1 MRPSPFCF
9 VFGHRKRHPVR
20 CLYTSG
26 SPRTARVLQLSYLG
40 AFIPGP
46 RRAVIRRFILTTSL
60 YHSRIEQDNPQDV
73 MTNNANPLIS
83 DYMSKLAP
91 PHSKI
96 VDFYE
101 KNSKAERF
109 GYIDETY
116 SPPEIIPKGIHEGF
130 YVTTCVIVEARDIM
144 PLREGLTGLY
154 GEFYHANKERN
165 RNHEVLQSLK
175 PFLRDEPSIITVNST
190 VAASS
195 DPKEQHRL
203 VRNARD
209 ECLTTTFKKAQDRD
223 DPVRHFIIERLQNPG
238 SPINDNAEDR
248 KLVNRLIE
256 KGVIGD
262 IEVGQFSARAEH
274 LLRAPDVVSY
284 PVGRVMRTSDDRLFR
299 EISDVVTVYDAH
311 TMHPLNLRGRAQL
324 GVPLSIDAA
333 SIRQPVTD
341 MPDEQL
347 QRVAGGAHVREEI
360 IGDYRARGLP
370 PLPPLNGTNAS
381 ALPRVQM
388 QSWQHPMSL
397 KHAEDLTVARDST
410 TPRQSEAHRELQARR
425 ERLQQL
431 QGRQEQTQQKMSETP
446 KPEAP
451 KPKPG
456 PKPAPPQQKRHTP
469 TPQPKPKPGPR
480 L

>member
-1 MRPSPFCF
+1 MRQDRQERPEYSSFHILAPS
-9 VFGHRKRHPVR
+9 
-20 CLYTSG
+20 S
-26 SPRTARVLQLSYLG
+26 LG
-40 AFIPGP
+40 PKGGNY
-46 RRAVIRRFILTTSL
+46 RFILTISL
-60 YHSRIEQDNPQDV
+60 YHGVENKTITRDA
-73 MTNNANPLIS
+73 MTNEENPFIS
-83 DYMSKLAP
+83 NYMRQLAL

-96 VDFYE
+96 LDFYQR
-101 KNSKAERF
+101 NSKAERI

-116 SPPEIIPKGIHEGF
+116 APPKITSQGVHEGF
-130 YVTTCVIVEARDIM
+130 YVTTCVIVEARDVI

-154 GEFYHANKERN
+154 GEFYHATEQRDLN
-165 RNHEVLQSLK
+165 RAILQSLR
-175 PFLRDEPSIITVNST
+175 PFLRDEASIITVNST
-190 VAASS
+190 VAASE
-195 DPKEQHRL
+195 DPKEQHQL

-209 ECLTTTFKKAQDRD
+209 ECLTVTFKKAEDRD
-223 DPVRHFIIERLQNPG
+223 DPVRHFIIERLQNSG
-238 SPINDNAEDR
+238 SPIDDNTADR
-248 KLVNRLIE
+248 ELVNRLIAE
-256 KGVIGD
+256 GVIGD
-262 IEVGQFSARAEH
+262 IEVGQFSARAER
-274 LLRAPDVVSY
+274 LLRAPDVVAY

-311 TMHPLNLRGRAQL
+311 TMHPLNLRGRVQH

-341 MPDEQL
+341 MSDEKL

-360 IGDYRARGLP
+360 ISGYQELNLR
-370 PLPPLNGTNAS
+370 PLPPEHGNSAAS
-381 ALPRVQM
+381 LHAVQQ
-388 QSWQHPMSL
+388 QSWQKPMSL
-397 KHAEDLTVARDST
+397 EHAEDLTVARDSK

-456 PKPAPPQQKRHTP
+456 PKPTPPQQKRHTP